1 MTVMDLIKK
10 YGYAN
15 YNKGYYWGTEEHK
28 MASKYEEEEKRLL
41 LEIEQKIDEAIIE
54 YKSKLVVG
62 QLSGEWQSVLLVNAL
77 RLLNDKER
85 NELALSIIERTT
97 PNLIDEACKKQRE
110 ICAKA
115 YLRYCSIIEIPTSL
129 ASEIRTSPSPK
140 ESV

>member
-1 MTVMDLIKK
+1 MNLSEKLKEASWHDDQDNYVL
-10 YGYAN
+10 GYKDAL
-15 YNKGYYWGTEEHK
+15 
-28 MASKYEEEEKRLL
+28 S
-41 LEIEQKIDEAIIE
+41 ICQEAVEDAITE
-54 YKSKLVVG
+54 YKSKLVEG
-62 QLSGEWQSVLLVNAL
+62 QSSGEWQSILLVNAL